1 MCQRNGDGL
10 GFLKKVISERLCDD
24 VKQQSQQTLGVG
36 VPGREEAGV
45 KIGLSLVCLEAH
57 GKVTAA
63 GGARDRCWN
72 KLALELEPGGRS
84 HGTLWVR
91 VGSVD

>member
-1 MCQRNGDGL
+1 M
-10 GFLKKVISERLCDD
+10 
-24 VKQQSQQTLGVG
+24 
-36 VPGREEAGV
+36 

-57 GKVTAA
+57 RKVTAA
-63 GGARDRCWN
+63 GGARDGGWN
-72 KLALELEPGGRS
+72 ELEPGGRS